1 MSTPKDWQDKKF
13 SNEDILSPGFP
24 DLRGGINQF
33 IADQLE
39 KFYAVE
45 RAESWVERF
54 LRMFER
60 TTL

>member
-45 RAESWVERF
+45 RAESWVDQF

>member
-39 KFYAVE
+39 KFYAVK
-45 RAESWVERF
+45 RAESWVDRF